1 MLDCTC
7 IKQSG
12 PTAVPQEEGVIE
24 LTWQAISGM
33 SSTPAL
39 VSTMDDQAVMADTWR
54 SSSQSHG
61 IVTSEDRGEDQ
72 AVALRMN

>member
-1 MLDCTC
+1 MRRGRLPAELLLLYRTC
-7 IKQSG
+7 IEESG
-12 PTAVPQEEGVIE
+12 PTAVRQEEGVIE

-54 SSSQSHG
+54 SSSQSHAY
-61 IVTSEDRGEDQ
+61 SHE
-72 AVALRMN
+72 